1 MDEIDRFLQRLQK
14 LTTAAYLP
22 AIYEGFVEADALVQ
36 SEDALLGLLR
46 DYAQQLWQNR
56 NLLSMTVEKVALFE
70 EMLHLSPGASQS
82 LDERRQTVADT
93 VNGRFVLN
101 DAKLHEICQALAP
114 GFTVYERTDPQ
125 ALTLGVFTEE
135 DADDGSLPAVGIVD
149 EIRPTVPQNLALY
162 AGVDTAVERDV
173 VVSHAHFSALWA
185 GLGVVERHEV
195 PPLIAGLMGGD
206 EMRLYSGGSMN
217 RGAIDY
223 PECTFTEN
231 NEVYGDKIEIWHSS
245 YTPHAVVFP
254 EKSGDEPS
262 TQFTGGTIRRWGT
275 KANRCTAVEEVEG
288 KWMSAGNVTYPV
300 RTFTENHEVHGNR
313 LEVWHSSYT
322 PPAVVFPEAT
332 GAEPGIQMMAG
343 TLRRWGTKANRG
355 IDLAVVDGGSMDRED
370 IVYPEREFTEN
381 HEIHGD
387 TLKVYT
393 KQYTPVIIV
402 FPEKPQTEP
411 ANQMVGGT
419 LRMKGTKANRGILL
433 ENING
438 QIMPN

>member
-1 MDEIDRFLQRLQK
+1 MDEIDRFLHRLQR

-162 AGVDTAVERDV
+162 AGVDASFERGV
-173 VVSHAHFSALWA
+173 VVNHANYTALWA
-185 GLGVVERHEV
+185 SLGQVERKADSVSGYMTETADFPFETPRGTISTASNTLV
-195 PPLIAGLMGGD
+195 NGGEEYDTIATASNLLSYGGG
-206 EMRLYSGGSMN
+206 EQQYMEEITEGKGYLRSSAYQTSN
-217 RGAIDY
+217 RALAANTEYYLY
-223 PECTFTEN
+223 PEGSDTT
-231 NEVYGDKIEIWHSS
+231 VDGDTS
-245 YTPHAVVFP
+245 YTYTLTGAYTAAGVLVDITGALLTV
-254 EKSGDEPS
+254 SGSKLKLVWGS
-262 TQFTGGTIRRWGT
+262 TA
-275 KANRCTAVEEVEG
+275 ANVCY
-288 KWMSAGNVTYPV
+288 VTY
-300 RTFTENHEVHGNR
+300 TEGV
-313 LEVWHSSYT
+313 
-322 PPAVVFPEAT
+322 
-332 GAEPGIQMMAG
+332 
-343 TLRRWGTKANRG
+343 
-355 IDLAVVDGGSMDRED
+355 
-370 IVYPEREFTEN
+370 
-381 HEIHGD
+381 
-387 TLKVYT
+387 
-393 KQYTPVIIV
+393 
-402 FPEKPQTEP
+402 
-411 ANQMVGGT
+411 
-419 LRMKGTKANRGILL
+419 
-433 ENING
+433 
-438 QIMPN
+438 